1 MAGDVFRGR
10 DLIITGM
17 NVLII
22 EDEPLLS
29 RNISSYLLQ
38 SMYVCETVATISTAK
53 SKLEHG
59 CYDCIV
65 LDIGL
70 PDGSGLE
77 LLRELKQK
85 NESDGVLIISAK
97 NSLDDKLA
105 GLGLGADDYLTKPF
119 HLAELSARVN
129 AIIRR
134 RAFEGR
140 NIILLDRLMIDLL
153 AKVVRVDDV
162 ELSLTRKEYDLL
174 VYFASNKN
182 RVVSKESIMDHLW
195 DASVQ
200 MTDSFDVLYS
210 HIKNLRR
217 KLMEAGVPDYIRSVH
232 GMGYKFS
239 LA

>member
-1 MAGDVFRGR
+1 M
-10 DLIITGM
+10 
-17 NVLII
+17 LII
-22 EDEPLLS
+22 EDEPALS

-38 SMYVCETVATISTAK
+38 SMYVCETVATVSTART
-53 SKLEHG
+53 KLDHAS
-59 CYDCIV
+59 YDCIV

-97 NSLDDKLA
+97 NSLDDKLV

-134 RAFEGR
+134 RAFEGQ
-140 NIILLDRLMIDLL
+140 NVITLDRLTIDLFC
-153 AKVVRVDDV
+153 KSIRVDDT
-162 ELSLTRKEYDLL
+162 ELALTRKEYDLL
-174 VYFASNKN
+174 VYFVSNKN
-182 RVVSKESIMDHLW
+182 RVVTKESIADHLW
-195 DASVQ
+195 EASVQ
-200 MTDSFDVLYS
+200 MSDSFDIIYS
-210 HIKNLRR
+210 HVKNLRR
-217 KLMEAGVPDYIRSVH
+217 KLMEAGCPDYIKSIH

-239 LA
+239 VA

>member
-1 MAGDVFRGR
+1 
-10 DLIITGM
+10 M

-38 SMYVCETVATISTAK
+38 SMYVCETVGTVSTAK
-53 SKLEHG
+53 SKLDHG
-59 CYDCIV
+59 SYDCIV

-140 NIILLDRLMIDLL
+140 NVIVLDRLTIDLL
-153 AKVVRVDDV
+153 AKAVRVDEV

-174 VYFASNKN
+174 VYLTSNKN
-182 RVVSKESIMDHLW
+182 RVVTKESIADHLW
-195 DASVQ
+195 EASVE
-200 MTDSFDVLYS
+200 MTDTYDVIYS
-210 HIKNLRR
+210 HMKNLRR
-217 KLMEAGVPDYIRSVH
+217 KLMEAGCPDYIKSVH

-239 LA
+239 LG

>member
-1 MAGDVFRGR
+1 M
-10 DLIITGM
+10 
-17 NVLII
+17 LII
-22 EDEPLLS
+22 EDEPSLS

-38 SMYVCETVATISTAK
+38 SMYVCETVSTVSNAKVKLDHAT
-53 SKLEHG
+53 
-59 CYDCIV
+59 YDCIV

-134 RAFEGR
+134 RAFEGQ
-140 NIILLDRLMIDLL
+140 NVIGLDRLTVDLP
-153 AKVVRVDDV
+153 AKSVRVDGFEV
-162 ELSLTRKEYDLL
+162 SLTRKEYDLL
-174 VYFASNKN
+174 VYFLSNKN
-182 RVVSKESIMDHLW
+182 RVVTKESIADHLW
-195 DASVQ
+195 EASVQ
-200 MTDSFDVLYS
+200 MTDSFDIIYS
-210 HIKNLRR
+210 HVKNLRK
-217 KLMEAGVPDYIRSVH
+217 KLMEAGCPDYIRSVH

-239 LA
+239 LS